1 MKKIYIISLLCALLW
16 ANNQEE
22 LIMDIERSLMATCC
36 WSGTVY
42 DHGNSEMES
51 EIETLVKAG
60 KTKEDVLD
68 HFVNKH
74 GERVLAIPV
83 AAGFNLFVWLAPA
96 LIGLISIFIW
106 FQYLKSPIEQ
116 ADRIQPD
123 YSDIPHSDQI
133 ERELKELDQ

>member
-1 MKKIYIISLLCALLW
+1 MKKIYIIYLLCTLLW

-22 LIMDIERSLMATCC
+22 LILDLEKSLMAICC

-42 DHGNSEMES
+42 DHGNSDMEA

-60 KTKEDVLD
+60 KTKAEVLD
-68 HFVNKH
+68 RFVNKH

-106 FQYLKSPIEQ
+106 FQYLKPPKEK
-116 ADRIQPD
+116 ADRLKPD

-133 ERELKELDQ
+133 ERELNELDQ

>member
-22 LIMDIERSLMATCC
+22 LVLDIERSLMATCC

>member
-1 MKKIYIISLLCALLW
+1 MKKIYIIYLLCTLLW

-22 LIMDIERSLMATCC
+22 LILDIEKSLMAICC

-42 DHGNSEMES
+42 DHGNSDMEA

-60 KTKEDVLD
+60 KTKAEVLD
-68 HFVNKH
+68 RFVNKH

-106 FQYLKSPIEQ
+106 FQYLKSPREQ

-133 ERELKELDQ
+133 ERELNEFDQ

>member
-22 LIMDIERSLMATCC
+22 LILDIERSLMATCC

-106 FQYLKSPIEQ
+106 FQYLKSPQEQ

>member
-22 LIMDIERSLMATCC
+22 LILDIERSLMATCC

-133 ERELKELDQ
+133 ERELKELNQ

>member
-1 MKKIYIISLLCALLW
+1 MKKIYIISFFCTLLW
-16 ANNQEE
+16 ANDQEE
-22 LIMDIERSLMATCC
+22 LILDIEKSLMATCC

-42 DHGNSEMES
+42 DHGNSDMEE
-51 EIETLVKAG
+51 EIATLVKAG
-60 KTKEDVLD
+60 KTKVEVLD

-106 FQYLKSPIEQ
+106 FQYIKHPIEQ
-116 ADRIQPD
+116 EDRLQLD
-123 YSDIPHSDQI
+123 YSNIPHSDQI
-133 ERELKELDQ
+133 ERELQELDQ

>member
-1 MKKIYIISLLCALLW
+1 MKKIYIIYLLCTLLW

-22 LIMDIERSLMATCC
+22 LILDIEKSLMAICC

-42 DHGNSEMES
+42 DHGNSDMEA

-60 KTKEDVLD
+60 KTKAEVLD
-68 HFVNKH
+68 RFVNKH

>member
-22 LIMDIERSLMATCC
+22 LILDIERSLMATCC

-106 FQYLKSPIEQ
+106 FQYLKSPQEQ
-116 ADRIQPD
+116 PDRIQPD

>member
-1 MKKIYIISLLCALLW
+1 MKKIYIIYLLCTLLW

-22 LIMDIERSLMATCC
+22 LILDIEKSLMAICC

-42 DHGNSEMES
+42 DHGNSDMEA
-51 EIETLVKAG
+51 EIAPLVKAG
-60 KTKEDVLD
+60 NTKAEVLD
-68 HFVNKH
+68 RFVNKH

-106 FQYLKSPIEQ
+106 FQYLKPPKEK
-116 ADRIQPD
+116 ADRLKPD

-133 ERELKELDQ
+133 ERELNEFDQ

>member
-1 MKKIYIISLLCALLW
+1 MYIISLLCALLW

-22 LIMDIERSLMATCC
+22 LILDIERSLMATCC

-116 ADRIQPD
+116 ADLIQPD

>member
-1 MKKIYIISLLCALLW
+1 MKKIYIIYLLCTLLW

-22 LIMDIERSLMATCC
+22 LILDLEKSLMAICC

-42 DHGNSEMES
+42 DHGNSDMEA
-51 EIETLVKAG
+51 EIDTLVKAG
-60 KTKEDVLD
+60 KTKANILD

-106 FQYLKSPIEQ
+106 FQYLKPPKEK
-116 ADRIQPD
+116 ADRLKPD

-133 ERELKELDQ
+133 ERELNEFDQ

>member
-1 MKKIYIISLLCALLW
+1 MKKIYIIYLLCTLLW

-22 LIMDIERSLMATCC
+22 LILDIEKSLMAICC

-42 DHGNSEMES
+42 DHGNSDMEA

-60 KTKEDVLD
+60 KTKAEVLD
-68 HFVNKH
+68 RFVNKH

-106 FQYLKSPIEQ
+106 FQYLKPPKEK
-116 ADRIQPD
+116 ADRLKPE

>member
-22 LIMDIERSLMATCC
+22 LILDIERSLMATCC

-133 ERELKELDQ
+133 EQELKELDK

>member
-1 MKKIYIISLLCALLW
+1 MKKIYIIYLFCGLLW
-16 ANNQEE
+16 ANDQEE
-22 LIMDIERSLMATCC
+22 LILDIEKSLMATCC

-42 DHGNSEMES
+42 DHGNSDMEA
-51 EIETLVKAG
+51 EIETFVKAG
-60 KTKEDVLD
+60 KTKADVLD

-106 FQYLKSPIEQ
+106 FQYLKQPKEQ
-116 ADRIQPD
+116 EDRVQPD

-133 ERELKELDQ
+133 ERELQELDQ

>member
-22 LIMDIERSLMATCC
+22 LILDIERSLMATCC

-106 FQYLKSPIEQ
+106 FQYLKSAIEQ

-133 ERELKELDQ
+133 ERELKELNQ

>member
-1 MKKIYIISLLCALLW
+1 MKKIYIIYLLCTLLW

-22 LIMDIERSLMATCC
+22 LILDIEKSLMAICC

-42 DHGNSEMES
+42 DHGNSDMEA

-60 KTKEDVLD
+60 KTKAEVLD
-68 HFVNKH
+68 RFVNKH

-106 FQYLKSPIEQ
+106 FQYLKPPKEK
-116 ADRIQPD
+116 ADRLKPD

-133 ERELKELDQ
+133 ERELNELDR

>member
-1 MKKIYIISLLCALLW
+1 MKKIYIIYLLCTLLW

-22 LIMDIERSLMATCC
+22 LILDIERSLMATCC

-83 AAGFNLFVWLAPA
+83 AAGFNLFAWLAPA

-133 ERELKELDQ
+133 ERELKELNQ

>member
-1 MKKIYIISLLCALLW
+1 MKKIYIISLFCGLLW
-16 ANNQEE
+16 ANDQEE
-22 LIMDIERSLMATCC
+22 LILDIEKSLMAICC

-42 DHGNSEMES
+42 DHGNSDMEA

-60 KTKEDVLD
+60 KTKADVLD

-83 AAGFNLFVWLAPA
+83 AAGFNLFVWLAPV

-106 FQYLKSPIEQ
+106 FQYLKPSMDQE
-116 ADRIQPD
+116 DRLQPD

-133 ERELKELDQ
+133 ERELQELEQ

>member
-1 MKKIYIISLLCALLW
+1 MKKIYIISLFCGLLW
-16 ANNQEE
+16 ANGQKE
-22 LIMDIERSLMATCC
+22 LIMDIEKSLMAICC

-42 DHGNSEMES
+42 DHGNADMQA
-51 EIETLVKAG
+51 EITTLVKAG
-60 KTKEDVLD
+60 KTKADILD

-83 AAGFNLFVWLAPA
+83 AAGFNLFVWMAPI

-116 ADRIQPD
+116 EERLKPD
-123 YSDIPHSDQI
+123 YSDIPHCDQI
-133 ERELKELDQ
+133 ERELQELEK

>member
-1 MKKIYIISLLCALLW
+1 MKKIYIIYLLCTLLL

-22 LIMDIERSLMATCC
+22 LILDIEKSLMAICC

-42 DHGNSEMES
+42 DHGNSDMEA

-60 KTKEDVLD
+60 KTKAEVLD
-68 HFVNKH
+68 RFVNKH

-106 FQYLKSPIEQ
+106 VQYLIPPKEK
-116 ADRIQPD
+116 ADRLKPD

-133 ERELKELDQ
+133 ERELNELDQ

>member
-1 MKKIYIISLLCALLW
+1 MKKIYIIYLLCTLLW

-22 LIMDIERSLMATCC
+22 LILDIEKSLMAICC

-42 DHGNSEMES
+42 DHGNSDMEA

-60 KTKEDVLD
+60 KTKAEVLD
-68 HFVNKH
+68 RFVNKH

-106 FQYLKSPIEQ
+106 FQYLK
-116 ADRIQPD
+116 
-123 YSDIPHSDQI
+123 
-133 ERELKELDQ
+133 

>member
-1 MKKIYIISLLCALLW
+1 MKKIYIISLFCTLLW
-16 ANNQEE
+16 ANDQEE
-22 LIMDIERSLMATCC
+22 LVLDIEKSLMATCC

-42 DHGNSEMES
+42 DHGNSDMEE
-51 EIETLVKAG
+51 EIATLVKAG
-60 KTKEDVLD
+60 KKKADVLD

-83 AAGFNLFVWLAPA
+83 AAGFNLFVWLAPV

-106 FQYLKSPIEQ
+106 FQYLKPSMDQE
-116 ADRIQPD
+116 DRLQPD

-133 ERELKELDQ
+133 ERELQELEQ

>member
-1 MKKIYIISLLCALLW
+1 MYIISLLCALLW

-22 LIMDIERSLMATCC
+22 LILDIERSLMATCC

-42 DHGNSEMES
+42 DHGNSEMEA
-51 EIETLVKAG
+51 EIENLVKAG
-60 KTKEDVLD
+60 KTKEDVID

-133 ERELKELDQ
+133 ERELKELNQ

>member
-1 MKKIYIISLLCALLW
+1 MKKIYIIYLLCTLLW

-22 LIMDIERSLMATCC
+22 LILDIEKSLMAICC

-42 DHGNSEMES
+42 DHGNSDMEA
-51 EIETLVKAG
+51 EIDTLVKAG
-60 KTKEDVLD
+60 KTKAEVLD
-68 HFVNKH
+68 RFVNKH

-106 FQYLKSPIEQ
+106 FQYLKPPKEK
-116 ADRIQPD
+116 ADRLKPD

-133 ERELKELDQ
+133 ERELNEFDQ

>member
-1 MKKIYIISLLCALLW
+1 MKKIYIISLLCVLLW

-22 LIMDIERSLMATCC
+22 LISDIERSLMATCC

-42 DHGNSEMES
+42 DHGNSEMVA

-60 KTKEDVLD
+60 KTKADVLG
-68 HFVNKH
+68 HFVNIH

-106 FQYLKSPIEQ
+106 FQYLKSPQEQ
-116 ADRIQPD
+116 PDRIQPD

>member
-1 MKKIYIISLLCALLW
+1 MYFFCALLW
-16 ANNQEE
+16 ANNQDE
-22 LIMDIERSLMATCC
+22 LIMDIEKSLMAICC

-60 KTKEDVLD
+60 KTKENVLD

>member
-22 LIMDIERSLMATCC
+22 LILDIERSLMATCC

-123 YSDIPHSDQI
+123 YSEIPHSDQI

>member
-1 MKKIYIISLLCALLW
+1 MKKIYIIYLLCTLLW

-22 LIMDIERSLMATCC
+22 LILDLEKSLMAICC

-42 DHGNSEMES
+42 DHGNSDMEA

-60 KTKEDVLD
+60 KTKAEVLD
-68 HFVNKH
+68 RFVNKH

-106 FQYLKSPIEQ
+106 FQYLKPPKEK
-116 ADRIQPD
+116 ADRIKPD

-133 ERELKELDQ
+133 ERELNEFDQ

>member
-1 MKKIYIISLLCALLW
+1 MKKIYIIYLLCTLLW

-22 LIMDIERSLMATCC
+22 LILDIEKSLMAICC

-42 DHGNSEMES
+42 DHGNSDMEA
-51 EIETLVKAG
+51 EIATLVKAG
-60 KTKEDVLD
+60 KTKAEVLD
-68 HFVNKH
+68 RFVNKH

-106 FQYLKSPIEQ
+106 FQYLKPPKEK
-116 ADRIQPD
+116 ADRIKPD

-133 ERELKELDQ
+133 ERELNEFDQ

>member
-1 MKKIYIISLLCALLW
+1 MKKIYIIYLLCTLLW

-22 LIMDIERSLMATCC
+22 LILDIEKSLMAICC

-42 DHGNSEMES
+42 DHGNSDMEA

-60 KTKEDVLD
+60 KTKAEVLD
-68 HFVNKH
+68 RFVNKH

-106 FQYLKSPIEQ
+106 FQYLKPPKEK
-116 ADRIQPD
+116 ADRLKPD

-133 ERELKELDQ
+133 ERELNEFDQ

>member
-22 LIMDIERSLMATCC
+22 LILDIERSLMATCC

-42 DHGNSEMES
+42 DHGNSEMEA

-74 GERVLAIPV
+74 GERVLAIPAV
-83 AAGFNLFVWLAPA
+83 
-96 LIGLISIFIW
+96 S
-106 FQYLKSPIEQ
+106 
-116 ADRIQPD
+116 
-123 YSDIPHSDQI
+123 
-133 ERELKELDQ
+133 

>member
-1 MKKIYIISLLCALLW
+1 MKKIYIISLLCVLLW

-22 LIMDIERSLMATCC
+22 LILDIERSLMATCC

-133 ERELKELDQ
+133 ERELKELNQ